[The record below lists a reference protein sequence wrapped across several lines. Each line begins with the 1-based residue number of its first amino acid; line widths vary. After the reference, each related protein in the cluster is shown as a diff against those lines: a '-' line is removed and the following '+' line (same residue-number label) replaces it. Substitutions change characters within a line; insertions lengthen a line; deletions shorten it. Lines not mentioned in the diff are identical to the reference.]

1 MKHHPSATPS
11 LRKKKRVVSLLGG
24 PTRKFDDDDDDDDDE
39 KMCLFAKEK
48 GNEELLRSM
57 YCIFGFTTKKK
68 MTRSSKRVA
77 QNSIVEKSVRTRCP
91 SP

>member
-24 PTRKFDDDDDDDDDE
+24 PTRKFDDDDDE

-48 GNEELLRSM
+48 GNEELLRSTVSL
-57 YCIFGFTTKKK
+57 ILHNKL
-68 MTRSSKRVA
+68 
-77 QNSIVEKSVRTRCP
+77 
-91 SP
+91 

>member
-24 PTRKFDDDDDDDDDE
+24 PTRKFDDDDDDE

-48 GNEELLRSM
+48 GNEELLRSTVSLVV
-57 YCIFGFTTKKK
+57 CTV
-68 MTRSSKRVA
+68 SLVL
-77 QNSIVEKSVRTRCP
+77 QQ
-91 SP
+91 

>member
-24 PTRKFDDDDDDDDDE
+24 PTRKFDDDDDDDDE

-48 GNEELLRSM
+48 GNEELLRSTVSFWF
-57 YCIFGFTTKKK
+57 YK
-68 MTRSSKRVA
+68 
-77 QNSIVEKSVRTRCP
+77 Q
-91 SP
+91 

>member
-24 PTRKFDDDDDDDDDE
+24 PTRKFDDDDDDE

-48 GNEELLRSM
+48 GNEELLRSTVSLVLRVHNKQQ
-57 YCIFGFTTKKK
+57 TT
-68 MTRSSKRVA
+68 
-77 QNSIVEKSVRTRCP
+77 I
-91 SP
+91 

>member
-24 PTRKFDDDDDDDDDE
+24 PTRKFDDDDDDDDDDDE

-48 GNEELLRSM
+48 GNEELLRSTVSLVLHNKL
-57 YCIFGFTTKKK
+57 FFKTT
-68 MTRSSKRVA
+68 
-77 QNSIVEKSVRTRCP
+77 I
-91 SP
+91 

>member
-24 PTRKFDDDDDDDDDE
+24 PTRKFDDDDDDDDDDE

-48 GNEELLRSM
+48 GNEELLRSTVSLVLRVHNKQQ
-57 YCIFGFTTKKK
+57 TT
-68 MTRSSKRVA
+68 
-77 QNSIVEKSVRTRCP
+77 I
-91 SP
+91 